1 MNLIVECN
9 QCEADFELSLEDLLK
24 EPRKLSCP
32 NCGIKADPD
41 IVEAMATA
49 LDEAVA
55 QAARLRRRFKISFGV
70 ESDELESEQDDEVA
84 LPEVE
89 DDEDSLWGDEGEEE
103 SEEEE
108 ED

>member
-9 QCEADFELSLEDLLK
+9 QCEADFELALEDLLK

-32 NCGIKADPD
+32 NCGIKADPEV
-41 IVEAMATA
+41 VEAMATA

-55 QAARLRRRFKISFGV
+55 QAARLRRRFKISFGM
-70 ESDELESEQDDEVA
+70 ESDELESNSDDEVD
-84 LPEVE
+84 LPDVE
-89 DDEDSLWGDEGEEE
+89 DDEDSLWRDEGEDDA
-103 SEEEE
+103 EEEE